1 MRFYRNPEVRKQL
14 LAHVLVALIAAL
26 AAWKISG
33 TQAMLIVLL
42 SAAAFTLLHLYST
55 RRRYRAIAEL
65 SDSID
70 RVLHDSEINL
80 IALSSEGELSILRA
94 EIQKMVV
101 RLRQTASA
109 LQSDKTQLSD
119 ANCRHFPS
127 AAHAADRA

>member
-70 RVLHDSEINL
+70 RVLHDPENEAN
-80 IALSSEGELSILRA
+80 IAA
-94 EIQKMVV
+94 V
-101 RLRQTASA
+101 RKDVNA
-109 LQSDKTQLSD
+109 LM
-119 ANCRHFPS
+119 
-127 AAHAADRA
+127 ADYPLFAW